1 MKTLRSLAVA
11 TALAFGYATP
21 VLAQQSAQPP
31 ANGPVPLSIAVVDID
46 QIRREATAVIAAR
59 EQINKYHAAIQ
70 AEIQKE
76 EVALRDANQELARQR
91 TVLSP
96 EAFNEERRKFEQRL
110 VDVQRTV
117 QERREEMDNIQNDVM
132 RRMNE
137 AMAEVVSELA
147 QEQKFGLILR
157 LDQTVFAADPLLI
170 TKAVLERLNKKLPSI
185 KVAEPASLKGGK
197 AASKAGKAVPKA
209 GKAKDAKKQ

>member
-11 TALAFGYATP
+11 TALAFGCASP
-21 VLAQQSAQPP
+21 VLAQQPAQPP
-31 ANGPVPLSIAVVDID
+31 AGEPVPLSIAVVDID
-46 QIRREATAVIAAR
+46 QIRREATAVVAAR

-70 AEIQKE
+70 ADIQKE
-76 EVALRDANQELARQR
+76 EIELRDANQELARQR

-110 VDVQRTV
+110 VDVQRKV

-132 RRMNE
+132 RRMND
-137 AMAEVVSELA
+137 AMAEVVTELA
-147 QEQKFGLILR
+147 REQKFGLILR
-157 LDQTVFAADPLLI
+157 LDQTVFAAEPLLV
-170 TKAVLERLNKKLPSI
+170 TKMVLDRLNKKLPSI

-197 AASKAGKAVPKA
+197 AASKSAPKA

>member
-11 TALAFGYATP
+11 AALAFGCISP
-21 VLAQQSAQPP
+21 VLAQQPAQPP
-31 ANGPVPLSIAVVDID
+31 APAGEPVPLSIAVVDID

-59 EQINKYHAAIQ
+59 EQINKYHAVIQ

-110 VDVQRTV
+110 VDVQRKV

-132 RRMNE
+132 RRMND
-137 AMAEVVSELA
+137 AMAEVVNELA

-157 LDQTVFAADPLLI
+157 LDQTVFAAEPLLV
-170 TKAVLERLNKKLPSI
+170 TKMVLDRLNKKLPSI

-197 AASKAGKAVPKA
+197 AAPKAASKAN
-209 GKAKDAKKQ
+209 KAKDAKKQ